1 MLPHDFTHFDSLPAV
16 PMQTCPRGVP
26 SQPAASSTF
35 PPPHPPSTL
44 TRTPHIPKLGLPAQI
59 AGLSIK
65 SGNGVLLKCGR
76 EAVNSCKAIVDAIK
90 DGLKMSKASPGTCAL
105 PHMQP
110 HISHRKAQDY
120 FTGKHALVHVRCRSL
135 TPPHFPSDCVALLT
149 SREETAE
156 LMKMKSYVDLII
168 PRGSNEFV
176 QYVMQVINPFEIITP
191 KRRSGPTFWRKMALP
206 ETRDSMH
213 KVPQGMSL
221 GHADVHVPLILY

>member
-1 MLPHDFTHFDSLPAV
+1 MLPHGFTHFDSLPTV
-16 PMQTCPRGVP
+16 PLQICPRGVP
-26 SQPAASSTF
+26 SQPAASPTF
-35 PPPHPPSTL
+35 PPPPPPSTL

-135 TPPHFPSDCVALLT
+135 TPPPFPLRLRRPSDIA
-149 SREETAE
+149 RGDGR
-156 LMKMKSYVDLII
+156 VDEDEVIHRSHHP
-168 PRGSNEFV
+168 PRIERVRPVCDAG
-176 QYVMQVINPFEIITP
+176 Y
-191 KRRSGPTFWRKMALP
+191 
-206 ETRDSMH
+206 
-213 KVPQGMSL
+213 
-221 GHADVHVPLILY
+221 